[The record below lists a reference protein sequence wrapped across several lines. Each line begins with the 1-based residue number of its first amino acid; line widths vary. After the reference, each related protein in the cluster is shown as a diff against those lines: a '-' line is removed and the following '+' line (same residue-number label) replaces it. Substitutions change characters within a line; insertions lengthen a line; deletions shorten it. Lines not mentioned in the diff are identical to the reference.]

1 MSPEPTMKVARA
13 FHGQNRARRNMK
25 KKTMR
30 WVKAVGRLAIVVA
43 PIVAVVLGGGANWR
57 VGGF

>member
-1 MSPEPTMKVARA
+1 
-13 FHGQNRARRNMK
+13 MK